1 MINFLFLAAP
11 TYTQLGTG
19 ARGPPSGQSGAYSQ
33 GVWPQWQQSADAH
46 QQSQVLHLKRHWYAL
61 H

>member
-46 QQSQVLHLKRHWYAL
+46 QQSQVVHLK
-61 H
+61 